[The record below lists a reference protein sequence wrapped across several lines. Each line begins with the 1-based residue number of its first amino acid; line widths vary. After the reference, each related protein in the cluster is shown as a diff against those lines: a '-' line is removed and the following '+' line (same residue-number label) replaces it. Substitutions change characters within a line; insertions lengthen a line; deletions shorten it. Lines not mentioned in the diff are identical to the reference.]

1 MERSERKSVTSKSGR
16 KLLAKSRRHPI
27 FHEIV
32 DLLIFGGYQ
41 DPVYIIGGGTVRHS
55 TNQQRTFD
63 PSNLRAGNWLI
74 ARWERS
80 VFVLND

>member
-1 MERSERKSVTSKSGR
+1 MLRTEIRDLEVGSKIYS
-16 KLLAKSRRHPI
+16 LSLAKSHRHPI

-32 DLLIFGGYQ
+32 DLSIFGGYQ

-63 PSNLRAGNWLI
+63 PGNLRAGN
-74 ARWERS
+74 
-80 VFVLND
+80 